1 MTRPWAARPGAA
13 SLALLLILVITA
25 AWWALALWPV
35 GTVEPAWLLRTRAA
49 CFGSAPG
56 GLPDAG
62 GWVLL
67 IGEPIG
73 MLGVLLLVWGGALRD
88 DLQRLRADRR
98 WRPLMVAVVGERQG
112 MTVLTGHCLDMAS
125 PPPYQPTIDHIEQAT
140 RNSSTEQLRA
150 ALGENAPEVA
160 KLMPSLRQRYDD
172 IPPPPDLP
180 PEQERRYMLHG
191 VGEFIER
198 AARNRPLLLVFEDL
212 HWADESTLLLL
223 RHLGPRAPE
232 VPLLIISLDPWRDT
246 PERLPSI
253 ASQWELGPEDL
264 VLSGRVEEVEQTL
277 DALGVGRRR
286 DGSSGAVYHSGTVM
300 LLDDR
305 GHIVW
310 RLDGGWGRATQLLA
324 SMP

>member
-98 WRPLMVAVVGERQG
+98 WRPLMVAVVGMVLIGVTAASQRVATAVG
-112 MTVLTGHCLDMAS
+112 IGTAPPATPPGTPTRVDIDASVFVLTDKRGRRTSLADFQGRPVLLTFAFGHCTTVC
-125 PPPYQPTIDHIEQAT
+125 PTIVRDIRLA
-140 RNSSTEQLRA
+140 RVA
-150 ALGENAPEVA
+150 ADRL
-160 KLMPSLRQRYDD
+160 
-172 IPPPPDLP
+172 
-180 PEQERRYMLHG
+180 
-191 VGEFIER
+191 
-198 AARNRPLLLVFEDL
+198 
-212 HWADESTLLLL
+212 
-223 RHLGPRAPE
+223 E

-310 RLDGGWGRATQLLA
+310 RLDGGWGRLKQLLGTLPRPTG
-324 SMP
+324 STEGQRDDR

>member
-1 MTRPWAARPGAA
+1 MTKPGPARPGAA

-35 GTVEPAWLLRTRAA
+35 GSVEPAWLLRTRAA

-98 WRPLMVAVVGERQG
+98 WRPLMVAVVGMVLIGVTAASQRVATAVG
-112 MTVLTGHCLDMAS
+112 IGTAPPATPPGTPTRVDIDASVFVLTDQRGRRTSLADFQGRPVLLTFAFGHCTTVC
-125 PPPYQPTIDHIEQAT
+125 PTIVRDIRLA
-140 RNSSTEQLRA
+140 RVA
-150 ALGENAPEVA
+150 ADRL
-160 KLMPSLRQRYDD
+160 
-172 IPPPPDLP
+172 
-180 PEQERRYMLHG
+180 
-191 VGEFIER
+191 
-198 AARNRPLLLVFEDL
+198 
-212 HWADESTLLLL
+212 
-223 RHLGPRAPE
+223 E

-253 ASQWELGPEDL
+253 ASQWELGPEDR

-310 RLDGGWGRATQLLA
+310 RLDGGWGRLEQLLGTLPRPTG
-324 SMP
+324 STEGPRDDR